1 MKHEGAYGWL
11 CPTPAH
17 RARMLDMGE
26 RAKRA
31 RLVAM
36 GAVTVGL
43 LATTSELGWPM
54 LVLFFIAVLN
64 LATVDFR
71 IARAARPELVIAAS
85 GSVMIILIGAG
96 SAMTGGATS
105 PALPWLVMPVAVMA
119 TRFRSH
125 AVWGFAAL
133 AGLTALT
140 VVVIDGVGNTLAA
153 PLNLT
158 AALVVI
164 VGITAVTTALM
175 DAELQ
180 FRSASVLD
188 PLTGLLNRSGLDARF
203 AEVAEQAR
211 MLGRPCCLML
221 CDLDNFKRVNDE
233 HGHECGDEV
242 LRAVSDQMRAALR
255 SFELLYRLGGE
266 EFLLLLPGIDLPKGL
281 EVAETLRRAVSE
293 GYPAGIAISA
303 SFGVTAAIGDQV
315 EFLAMYRAAD
325 EALYRAKHAGR
336 DLVVGAGMPTPLVA
350 VT

>member
-1 MKHEGAYGWL
+1 
-11 CPTPAH
+11 
-17 RARMLDMGE
+17 MLDMGE

-43 LATTSELGWPM
+43 LATTSALGWPM
-54 LVLFFIAVLN
+54 LVLFVIAVAN

-71 IARAARPELVIAAS
+71 IARASRPELVIAAS
-85 GSVMIILIGAG
+85 GTIMIILIGAG
-96 SAMTGGATS
+96 AAMTGGAMS

-119 TRFRSH
+119 TRFRAH
-125 AVWGFAAL
+125 AVWGFAVL
-133 AGLTALT
+133 AGLVALT
-140 VVVIDGVGNTLAA
+140 IVVIGGVGNTLGE

-158 AALVVI
+158 AALVLL

-233 HGHECGDEV
+233 HGHDRGDVV
-242 LRAVSDQMRAALR
+242 LRAVSDQMRASLR

-266 EFLLLLPGIDLPKGL
+266 EFLLLLPGIDLLKGL
-281 EVAETLRRAVSE
+281 EIAETLRRAVAE
-293 GYPAGIAISA
+293 GCPGGVEMSA
-303 SFGVTAAIGDQV
+303 SLGVTAAIGDKVQ
-315 EFLAMYRAAD
+315 FLAMYRAAD

-336 DLVVGAGMPTPLVA
+336 NLVVGAGMPTPLLA
-350 VT
+350 AA